1 MVNET
6 ILDIVVV
13 PTYNTKTLG
22 VNDASVYKTG
32 DVISAPS
39 LEIEVPAFGK
49 VVVPFNTGVLNVI
62 NSTSLGLSAV
72 GEPILPLPDGM
83 YHLRYSITPAYEYF
97 VEKSIMRVD
106 QLMEKFDNAFMKL
119 DMMECDR
126 AIKTQQKVDLNSI
139 YYFIQ
144 GSIAA
149 SNNCAIFEANK
160 LYNQASKMLD
170 NFIKAGTC
178 GCSGNNYV
186 TNFY

>member
-1 MVNET
+1 MADKT

-32 DVISAPS
+32 VTVSAPS

-49 VVVPFNTGVLNVI
+49 VVVPFNINALNII
-62 NSTSLGLSAV
+62 NSTSLGLSDV
-72 GEPILPLPDGM
+72 GSPTIPLPDGV
-83 YHLRYSITPAYEYF
+83 YYLRYSITPAYEYF

-119 DMMECDR
+119 DMMECDK

-149 SNNCAIFEANK
+149 ANNCAIFEANK
-160 LYNQASKMLD
+160 LYNQANKMLD